1 MPQTAMPRNQ
11 VFVSYSHV
19 DTPYLER
26 LRSHLRLLE
35 RRNIK
40 VWTDKDIQPG
50 MEWRQEI
57 ERALGSAK
65 VAVLMIS
72 TDFLNSDF
80 IANHELP
87 PLLDAAKAQGVQ
99 IVPVIVQPSAFGDEE
114 LVPLSKYQAV
124 NMGRPL
130 AQLKDA
136 ELETEYVNILK
147 LIRRLFEGE
156 TAAPAPAPAAAP
168 RAAAPAPQAAD
179 ADEAAGDGATG
190 GSDSLDELGDQLA
203 QVLAALLEHPGQQQL
218 LVHAVAGDATAPL
231 MLVTEGRDGTLLL
244 ELMGNDELPPALR
257 LSREMQAYITD
268 ELGYNAPERR
278 GDRWWWLYGE
288 DGEPIEVDTVSADM
302 LDVLENVFGLPNE
315 QAGVVW
321 QVLEG

>member
-1 MPQTAMPRNQ
+1 MPSTAMPRNQ
-11 VFVSYSHV
+11 VFVSYSHA

-26 LRSHLRLLE
+26 LRAHLRLLE
-35 RRNIK
+35 RRNVK

-65 VAVLMIS
+65 VAVLLIS

-80 IANHELP
+80 ITDHELP
-87 PLLDAAKAQGVQ
+87 PLLDAARAQGVQ

-147 LIRRLFEGE
+147 VIRRMIDGE
-156 TAAPAPAPAAAP
+156 P
-168 RAAAPAPQAAD
+168 RAATAPVPAPVEAAP
-179 ADEAAGDGATG
+179 DEGTDLIDQLGQQLMEVLGAILAHPGEQSLMLHAAAGDE
-190 GSDSLDELGDQLA
+190 S
-203 QVLAALLEHPGQQQL
+203 
-218 LVHAVAGDATAPL
+218 APL
-231 MLVTEGRDGTLLL
+231 MLVTEGPDGSMLL
-244 ELMGNDELPPALR
+244 ELLPNEELPPPLK
-257 LSREMQAYITD
+257 LSREAQSYLVD
-268 ELGYNAPERR
+268 EIGLNPPERR
-278 GDRWWWLYGE
+278 GDRYWMLYGE
-288 DGEPIEVDTVSADM
+288 DGEAVDVEAVTADV
-302 LDVLENVFGLPNE
+302 LDVLENVFGLPNDE
-315 QAGVVW
+315 VGVIW
-321 QVLEG
+321 QILPG

>member
-1 MPQTAMPRNQ
+1 MPSTATPRNQ

-80 IANHELP
+80 ITDHELP
-87 PLLDAAKAQGVQ
+87 PLLDAARAQGVQ

-147 LIRRLFEGE
+147 VIRRIIDGDAAASPPP
-156 TAAPAPAPAAAP
+156 AAPSAPARPAA
-168 RAAAPAPQAAD
+168 RAAAVQAPIE
-179 ADEAAGDGATG
+179 DEAGDEEA
-190 GSDSLDELGDQLA
+190 DLVDQLGG
-203 QVLAALLEHPGQQQL
+203 QLVEVLGAILAHPGEQSL
-218 LVHAVAGDATAPL
+218 MLHAVAGDESAPL
-231 MLVTEGRDGTLLL
+231 MLVTEGRDGSMLL
-244 ELMGNDELPPALR
+244 ELLPNDELPPPLK
-257 LSREMQAYITD
+257 LKREAQAYLVD
-268 ELGYNAPERR
+268 EIGPTR
-278 GDRWWWLYGE
+278 
-288 DGEPIEVDTVSADM
+288 PSAAATGSGSCTAKTARQWM
-302 LDVLENVFGLPNE
+302 SRP
-315 QAGVVW
+315 
-321 QVLEG
+321 